1 MMKPSIQTGLLRLRH
16 LREVTEAKAEEM
28 DAERERFDALRDREP
43 ARAISS
49 FNLFQTPPEI
59 ASRMVAKLGNVD
71 GLRVLEPSAGLGR
84 LVRAVGVHGP
94 DWRLVEQ
101 NADCCAELY
110 RFGLRLVQ
118 ADFLECDADRLG
130 GLFDR
135 VVMNP
140 PFKLGRDIKHIAHA
154 KTLLKPGGLLVALCF
169 DGKRQNEKLRPVVD
183 SWETLPAGSFKK
195 EGTAA
200 SVAMVTYRKPG

>member
-1 MMKPSIQTGLLRLRH
+1 MKPSIQTGLLRLRH

-28 DAERERFDALRDREP
+28 DEERARFDALRDREP
-43 ARAISS
+43 VRAISS

-59 ASRMVAKLGNVD
+59 ASQMAAKLGNVD

-84 LVRAVGVHGP
+84 LVRAVGVRGP
-94 DWRLVEQ
+94 EWVLVEQ
-101 NADCCAELY
+101 NTDCCAELY

-118 ADFLECDADRLG
+118 ADFLGCDADRLG
-130 GLFDR
+130 GLFDC

-169 DGKRQNEKLRPVVD
+169 DGVRQNAKLRPVVD
-183 SWETLPAGSFKK
+183 SWEVLPADSFAS
-195 EGTAA
+195 EGTKAG
-200 SVAMVTYRKPG
+200 VAMVTYRKPD